1 MNIGFAQIVVI
12 SVSLLLIFGSG
23 YLGIFLF
30 KQNPKLK
37 KYVNKKNLIIL
48 SLIYIIIV
56 SFIASKS
63 PAFGIG
69 SFILPLIISIIN
81 SFFRNKLVLKRLLMK
96 SFTTFF

>member
-69 SFILPLIISIIN
+69 SFILPLLHHHINHN
-81 SFFRNKLVLKRLLMK
+81 SFLETN
-96 SFTTFF
+96 

>member
-1 MNIGFAQIVVI
+1 MSTLVYSSLKNASRQ
-12 SVSLLLIFGSG
+12 SEKNNLLLIFGSG

-63 PAFGIG
+63 PAFGIA

-81 SFFRNKLVLKRLLMK
+81 SFFRNKLVLKK
-96 SFTTFF
+96 IKK